1 MSRMAQW
8 CAGAMSRSTLP
19 TKRSRRGGRWKR
31 GLAGRRADVASG
43 SRLLA
48 VANRFDVVAIGIKDK
63 RPIVVFVIMRAQPRW
78 PVILSSGCERHPVKL
93 LHGFPVLG
101 REGDVGAG
109 LRSISQADPEE
120 CFPICSIAGEGWT
133 FGIQAFDA
141 ERTQCLVIKRL

>member
-1 MSRMAQW
+1 MARW
-8 CAGAMSRSTLP
+8 CAGAMSRSTLTTRP
-19 TKRSRRGGRWKR
+19 SGRGGRWKR
-31 GLAGRRADVASG
+31 SSAGRRADAASG
-43 SRLLA
+43 LPLLA

-78 PVILSSGCERHPVKL
+78 PVILSSGCERRLVKL

-109 LRSISQADPEE
+109 LQSVSQANPEE

-133 FGIQAFDA
+133 FGIQAFN
-141 ERTQCLVIKRL
+141 